1 MAAPAASVDD
11 FTSRMAI
18 FDEQVRKQTEQMQ
31 LRESDIKQKQQ
42 QLAVLCE
49 RYEEMLATANKNETS
64 LQFAAAALK
73 KSGNQPI
80 LSHGTAGVASAE
92 VKSVCSVT
100 AISCE
105 SITALMCKQESERCR
120 ATALQNKFD
129 ANLLEMQL
137 QFASFKK

>member
-49 RYEEMLATANKNETS
+49 RYEEMLATANNKEAS
-64 LQFAAAALK
+64 LKSAALK
-73 KSGNQPI
+73 SSETPPI
-80 LSHGTAGVASAE
+80 VSHRAAVVTSTE
-92 VKSVCSVT
+92 VNSVSSMT

-105 SITALMCKQESERCR
+105 SITALMYKQELERCR

-137 QFASFKK
+137 QFASFNK